1 VKIHDRK
8 TRLQW
13 DKEKRYRLYS
23 VNNPE
28 NALGKKTMPEPM
40 FDATQVRHIKIN
52 NWRKQISSAIFYV
65 RVMLG
70 NKPGEMV
77 VIISTVNETDVH

>member
-1 VKIHDRK
+1 
-8 TRLQW
+8 
-13 DKEKRYRLYS
+13 
-23 VNNPE
+23 
-28 NALGKKTMPEPM
+28 MPEPM

-77 VIISTVNETDVH
+77 VIISTVNETDVHWNFDASLIPSFENMVCGICWDDNVPHTD